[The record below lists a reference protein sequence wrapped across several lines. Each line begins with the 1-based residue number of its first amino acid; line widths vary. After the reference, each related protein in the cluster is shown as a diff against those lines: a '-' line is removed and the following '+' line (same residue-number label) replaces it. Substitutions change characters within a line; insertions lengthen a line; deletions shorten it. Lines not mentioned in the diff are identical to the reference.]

1 MQLRESSAINTSI
14 LIMRPDTSHVCKLS
28 NVNMADSS
36 STESS
41 STSGSDYSDF
51 EASIEGEDNERIYE
65 TISEIRPWRFEPPGR
80 TENTGRELEEN
91 QEPVRRGRLN
101 QESDEW

>member
-1 MQLRESSAINTSI
+1 
-14 LIMRPDTSHVCKLS
+14 
-28 NVNMADSS
+28 MADSS
-36 STESS
+36 SIESS

-51 EASIEGEDNERIYE
+51 EAFIEGEDNERIYE
-65 TISEIRPWRFEPPGR
+65 PISEIRPWRFEPPRR

-101 QESDEW
+101 QESDEWWVRYVFKYSVWKSVAY

>member
-1 MQLRESSAINTSI
+1 
-14 LIMRPDTSHVCKLS
+14 
-28 NVNMADSS
+28 MADSS

-51 EASIEGEDNERIYE
+51 EAFIEGEDNERIYE
-65 TISEIRPWRFEPPGR
+65 PISEIRPWRFEPPGR
-80 TENTGRELEEN
+80 TENTGRKLEEN

-101 QESDEW
+101 QESDEWCQCGNC

>member
-1 MQLRESSAINTSI
+1 
-14 LIMRPDTSHVCKLS
+14 
-28 NVNMADSS
+28 MADSS

-41 STSGSDYSDF
+41 STSGSGYSDF
-51 EASIEGEDNERIYE
+51 EPFIEGVDNIRKKTENNERK
-65 TISEIRPWRFEPPGR
+65 R